1 MRRLLRIALALGV
14 LAVAGAAVT
23 LALFYLAV
31 LRDLPEINSL
41 QDYRPNLITRVL
53 DVDGNEVASF
63 AKERRVILPIE
74 QVPKHVVDA
83 FIAAEDGSFYEH
95 KGLDY
100 AGILRAAVTNIL
112 EGRKAQGA
120 STITQQVAKTF
131 LLSPERTYA
140 RKLKDMM
147 LARRIE
153 QTLSK
158 NDILYLYLNQIYF
171 GAGAYGIEAAAQTY
185 FGKSARDL
193 QVHEAALIAGL
204 VPQPAEW
211 NPHVDPETRAPE
223 AIARPPPDGG
233 AGLPRRRAAGLL
245 GGAAAAC
252 SPRPTGRSATPR
264 APSSSRR
271 CAAT

>member
-1 MRRLLRIALALGV
+1 MKIAVALAV
-14 LAVAGAAVT
+14 VAAAAGAVGV
-23 LALFYLAV
+23 ALFYALI
-31 LRDLPEINSL
+31 LRDLPAINNL
-41 QDYRPNLITRVL
+41 QDYKPNLITRVL

-63 AKERRVILPIE
+63 AKERRIVLPIE

-95 KGLDY
+95 TGLDY
-100 AGILRAAVTNIL
+100 GGILRAAFTNIV

-131 LLSPERTYA
+131 LLTPERSYS
-140 RKLKDMM
+140 RKLKDMV

-153 QTLSK
+153 KALSK

-171 GAGAYGIEAAAQTY
+171 GAGAYGIEEAAQTY

-204 VPQPAEW
+204 VPRPA
-211 NPHVDPETRAPE
+211 
-223 AIARPPPDGG
+223 
-233 AGLPRRRAAGLL
+233 
-245 GGAAAAC
+245 
-252 SPRPTGRSATPR
+252 
-264 APSSSRR
+264 
-271 CAAT
+271 

>member
-1 MRRLLRIALALGV
+1 MTI
-14 LAVAGAAVT
+14 
-23 LALFYLAV
+23 ALFYLAV

-120 STITQQVAKTF
+120 STIPQQVAKTF

-140 RKLKDMM
+140 RKLKDMV
-147 LARRIE
+147 LRRIE
-153 QTLSK
+153 ESLSK

-171 GAGAYGIEAAAQTY
+171 GPARTASRRRRRPTSGSPPATAG
-185 FGKSARDL
+185 
-193 QVHEAALIAGL
+193 HEAAVIGPGAAAGR
-204 VPQPAEW
+204 VEPARRPRDGAQEAAPRPT
-211 NPHVDPETRAPE
+211 PH
-223 AIARPPPDGG
+223 GG
-233 AGLPRRRAAGLL
+233 AGLLAPEQHDYWAPSRWSTPR
-245 GGAAAAC
+245 
-252 SPRPTGRSATPR
+252 STGRSATPR

>member
-1 MRRLLRIALALGV
+1 M
-14 LAVAGAAVT
+14 
-23 LALFYLAV
+23 
-31 LRDLPEINSL
+31 
-41 QDYRPNLITRVL
+41 
-53 DVDGNEVASF
+53 
-63 AKERRVILPIE
+63 
-74 QVPKHVVDA
+74 
-83 FIAAEDGSFYEH
+83 
-95 KGLDY
+95 
-100 AGILRAAVTNIL
+100 TNVL

-131 LLSPERTYA
+131 LLSPERSYT
-140 RKLKDMM
+140 RKLKDMV

-153 QTLSK
+153 KALSK

-204 VPQPAEW
+204 VPRPAEW
-211 NPHVDPETRAPE
+211 NPHVDPET
-223 AIARPPPDGG
+223 ARRKQLLVLHRMVEQGFLDAG
-233 AGLPRRRAAGLL
+233 AARLLGRAAARLRPGPLA
-245 GGAAAAC
+245 GA
-252 SPRPTGRSATPR
+252 RLRD